1 MAGTGETIESGTKW
15 GKLRGEAEVTEVC
28 MTKQAL
34 RARAA
39 AGGPKASRAREFGMS
54 RQTLYQYLSPPVP
67 APS

>member
-1 MAGTGETIESGTKW
+1 
-15 GKLRGEAEVTEVC
+15 